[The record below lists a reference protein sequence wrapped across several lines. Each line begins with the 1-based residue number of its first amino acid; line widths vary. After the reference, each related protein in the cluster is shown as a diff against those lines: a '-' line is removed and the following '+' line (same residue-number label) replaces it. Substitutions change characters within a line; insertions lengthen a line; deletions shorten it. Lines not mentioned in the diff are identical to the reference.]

1 MKVTL
6 IYLFF
11 ILIFQSVCFNFA
23 QSQTPEKLAKEAN
36 SLFNLEQ
43 YIEATPKYLQLL
55 SLEPRNHFYNYRYGA
70 CLLFNSEKK
79 PDALKYLKFSVTD
92 PDIEPE
98 AHYFLAR
105 AYHLNYYFDKAI
117 REYRIYK
124 SQVKDK
130 TVLKKDVDRQI
141 EMCQNG
147 LKLMSRISDV
157 IVKERKTSSYAEFFR
172 LYNLRDIGGSIIVT
186 EEFQSKIDKKRGHI
200 PVIHIAENAN
210 IVFYSSYGDVD
221 EGQKDIYYRTLNDK
235 EEWGS
240 PVKLPNAVNT
250 QFDEDFPYLDPNGE
264 FLYFSSKGHNS
275 MGGYDVFRVPFD
287 KRKISFGAVDNL
299 DFAISSPDD
308 DLFYVVDKEYKHA
321 YFASARQSEG
331 GKIHV
336 YRVLVNKM
344 NSNAVMYA
352 GNFLSTLDPN
362 AKSANISIKER
373 TTGRIIDNVK
383 TNTSNGALA
392 FSLPRGGS
400 YEFIVQTDKT
410 KTPQTIPFEA
420 PFLDESQLLRLNFLE
435 EPAGLG
441 TNIRIV
447 LDLNYQFNEEEC
459 TDILAAIFL
468 TKSELLPNDEL
479 LDLLNTPT
487 SLAAS
492 NTDVLSELKLD
503 KYHPHELAQ
512 IAESDL
518 NRLKENFRRN
528 EEQRQVFLSIA
539 SNAIDN
545 AQAAEQRIN
554 ELVVLSESRGLTEN
568 ELIELRDLNNQRNQN
583 LNDAKLAL
591 DNANKLLENT
601 PLLQTEI
608 NRADAILQRMKT
620 IETSSDLPKL
630 NDLNAEERVHMS
642 ERFNK
647 ITVFDP
653 ALTLG
658 VSGNNNR
665 LNEIDAVLLESD
677 KIRAQIEANEQELEQ
692 LQRDLENAKKKD
704 KPAIQA
710 RIEELEVAQ
719 EALDLQLKTKLRNN
733 DKLLAERD
741 SLKQVNQVFQQSQ
754 NINPNSIANNN
765 NQRLI
770 NAKLNAEQ
778 AKKVNQAAQTV
789 LENNVIP
796 IATNNESN
804 NNNAS
809 NANSNEQNELEQQM
823 AYFEKQRDAFNTAI
837 DNTDKEIQRV
847 DAALAQ
853 VDKNDHQERLKLE
866 QEKLKL
872 VQQQI
877 DNWNGLSEFTEDEAR
892 VDNALLRYETQAS
905 VLENN
910 IVELKDLLAVQN
922 TQITEN
928 GNENSANTNNSSNNS
943 NSNSNSN
950 NTTNNT
956 EQNVVQNERTS
967 SERAQSDMLAA
978 QGQFIEMNRIDNPNN
993 ATSQDLQAVQAYT
1006 QNLNRLMQE
1015 NASDTAYVA
1024 VLQQEK
1030 QRVEIWMDQV
1040 EERLAQNEALVGNE
1054 ISQNNT
1060 TNNTNNNSDNNSN
1073 NSSNNNLNPDNNNN
1087 ANLGE
1092 QPTIPENNAPVMQQR
1107 TVIGEASDE
1116 MQQIA
1121 DDIEALKAQSDE
1133 LSRRL
1138 ETTDSRSEFN
1148 KILKEMAKIDREI
1161 AANQFELLMA
1171 ERENY
1176 DAATEAIQA
1185 DALDQNK
1192 DPLLK
1197 AELMIL
1203 GQRKTDAQE
1212 VVDVL
1217 AVSSRADRDRI
1228 LAQAVEMRQELLNQM
1243 DIAENQIAVQNEIA
1257 RVVEQT
1263 GLNPAI
1269 LVDPNR
1275 LDFALVQINEEID
1288 RTKAK
1293 LKELESNR
1301 NSYKKSELPL
1311 VEQEIKDLRAYLEEL
1326 EELKNEAK
1334 RAIDR
1339 RTSTSVQTIEI
1350 PEINSSVESEKLNA
1364 LSNEEL
1370 TNLIANPQFVELR
1383 NDIVSFTLLQNR
1395 LQNLVNQQ
1403 VLLRNEMKSTVLE
1416 IAQTEDESVR
1426 VVLRQKLDGLSAEYQ
1441 RVTKAI
1447 EAAQPELLKMQ
1458 QRINNNP
1465 LYQQNAAL
1473 YHTLA
1478 MSTQI
1483 QESLLQSTVMAQTV
1497 PGQVTTNA
1505 INSGITF
1512 LSVPKPPSG
1521 NGQFG
1526 LNPVNIPGMIYKVQI
1541 GAFNKPVDLARF
1553 SEFEPVTTDLVGN
1566 NMIRYSAGIFYTK
1579 GQAFDAVG
1587 PIKALGYSDAFVV
1600 AYCDGVRYSIAEAD
1614 ELLRQGKCSLNQDAQ
1629 LAFESRTSNKDVT
1642 YHQAPNAAPAAPL
1655 ELAEGLLFTVQIG
1668 VFNAP
1673 ISHERL
1679 QKLMPLNCQLTER
1692 SQIRYSVGRF
1702 DAVEDAIRQRDAVRP
1717 MGFTDAFVVAYFNG
1731 ERITIAEARNIL
1743 DTQGTIALHSQRT
1756 KVLNPTAAMPALQ
1769 VVELEAD
1776 TTQKIEL
1783 LSNYPL
1789 GKRLVSTTAYTK
1801 VPVNEI
1807 NMLRDDGFWAYFEAS
1822 SGRIVTSLLTDEN
1835 KTVPAG
1841 YKTQAVYRGFAVENE
1856 NQVSLNTLVGFDQNT
1871 TYYQLELTWEN
1882 EMPRLVAYYL
1892 EQNFTEF
1899 IAQWNNETGSV
1910 QFMPL
1915 TFAQK
1920 EKIRRALINLGEL
1933 KFSETILTF

>member
-1 MKVTL
+1 M
-6 IYLFF
+6 
-11 ILIFQSVCFNFA
+11 LIFQSIIYSHGFA
-23 QSQTPEKLAKEAN
+23 QTPEKLAKEAN
-36 SLFNLEQ
+36 SLFKAEQ

-79 PDALKYLKFSVTD
+79 PEALKYLKFSVSD
-92 PDIEPE
+92 PDIDSE

-105 AYHLNYYFDKAI
+105 AYHLNYHFDKAI

-147 LKLMSRISDV
+147 AKLMSRVSDV
-157 IVKERKTSSYAEFFR
+157 IVKDRKSSSYNDFFR

-186 EEFQSKIDKKRGHI
+186 EEFQSKVDKKRGHI
-200 PVIHIAENAN
+200 PIIHIDENAQ
-210 IVFYSSYGDVD
+210 IIFYSSYGDLD
-221 EGQKDIYYRTLNDK
+221 EGQKDIYYRALNGK
-235 EEWGS
+235 GEWGN
-240 PVKLPNAVNT
+240 PVKLPNSVNT
-250 QFDEDFPYLDPNGE
+250 KFDEDFPYLDPNGE

-275 MGGYDVFRVPFD
+275 MGGYDIFRVPFD
-287 KRKISFGAVDNL
+287 KNKFTFGVVDNL

-362 AKSANISIKER
+362 AKSVNISIREK

-383 TNTSNGALA
+383 SNASNGNLV

-410 KTPQTIPFEA
+410 KTPQIISFEA
-420 PFLDESQLLRLNFLE
+420 PFLDELQLLRLNFLE

-447 LDLNYQFNEEEC
+447 LDLNYQFNEDER

-468 TKSELLPNDEL
+468 SKSELNPNAEL
-479 LDLLNTPT
+479 QDLLNIPVP
-487 SLAAS
+487 AA
-492 NTDVLSELKLD
+492 NADVLSELKLE
-503 KYHPHELAQ
+503 KFYPHELAQ

-518 NRLKENFRRN
+518 NRLKDNFRRN
-528 EEQRQVFLSIA
+528 EEQRQVFLFLA
-539 SNAIDN
+539 SDAIDK
-545 AQAAEQRIN
+545 AQLAEQRID
-554 ELVVLSESRGLTEN
+554 ELVALSESPGLTEKEIQ
-568 ELIELRDLNNQRNQN
+568 ELKELNNQRNQN
-583 LNDAKLAL
+583 LRDAKIALA
-591 DNANKLLENT
+591 NANKLQENT
-601 PLLQTEI
+601 PLLQMEI

-620 IETSSDLPKL
+620 IETKADLAKL

-642 ERFNK
+642 ERFNQ
-647 ITVFDP
+647 ISVFDP
-653 ALTLG
+653 AQTLG
-658 VSGNNNR
+658 ILDNNNR
-665 LNEIDAVLLESD
+665 LSQINRSLAEVVEIETEIAEN
-677 KIRAQIEANEQELEQ
+677 KKKLEQ
-692 LQRDLENAKKKD
+692 SRVDLENAKNKD
-704 KPAIQA
+704 KPAVQA
-710 RIEELEVAQ
+710 KIEELEVTQ
-719 EALDLQLKTKLRNN
+719 EALELQRKIKLRNG
-733 DKLLAERD
+733 DKLIAERD
-741 SLKQVNQVFQQSQ
+741 SISHVNQLFQQSQ
-754 NINPNSIANNN
+754 GINPDAVANNN

-778 AKKVNQAAQTV
+778 LKKVDQVTQTV
-789 LENNVIP
+789 LANNVVPNGQTVVSNENN
-796 IATNNESN
+796 SN
-804 NNNAS
+804 IT
-809 NANSNEQNELEQQM
+809 EQIELDGQM
-823 AYFEKQRDAFNTAI
+823 AYFEEQRDKFNTAI
-837 DNTDKEIQRV
+837 NSIENEIERI
-847 DAALAQ
+847 DADLSK
-853 VDKNDHQERLKLE
+853 VEKNDHQQRLKLE
-866 QEKLKL
+866 QEKLIL
-872 VQQQI
+872 VQKQI
-877 DNWNGLSEFTEDEAR
+877 ENWNGLSEFTEDELR

-910 IVELKDLLAVQN
+910 IVELKDLVANQNAQIVENNAVNGNANNSTNITLDNASNNANNSDDN
-922 TQITEN
+922 TQQIGFQN
-928 GNENSANTNNSSNNS
+928 QPSSA
-943 NSNSNSN
+943 
-950 NTTNNT
+950 
-956 EQNVVQNERTS
+956 R
-967 SERAQSDMLAA
+967 RAQNDLIEV
-978 QGQFIEMNRIDNPNN
+978 QGQFIEMNRVENPNN
-993 ATSQDLQAVQAYT
+993 ATREDLNTVEAYS
-1006 QNLNRLMQE
+1006 QNLTRLMQE
-1015 NASDTAYVA
+1015 HEGDAEYVRI
-1024 VLQQEK
+1024 VQQEK

-1040 EERLAQNEALVGNE
+1040 EERLAQNEALA
-1054 ISQNNT
+1054 NNA
-1060 TNNTNNNSDNNSN
+1060 NNNASNNSPDNSN
-1073 NSSNNNLNPDNNNN
+1073 NN
-1087 ANLGE
+1087 AALSDQVAFQN
-1092 QPTIPENNAPVMQQR
+1092 NNAPVLQQR
-1107 TVIGEASDE
+1107 TVIGASNPE

-1121 DDIEALKAQSDE
+1121 DDIAVLKAQSDE

-1138 ETTDSRSEFN
+1138 ENANSRSESN
-1148 KILKEMAKIDREI
+1148 KILKEIAKLDREI
-1161 AANQFELLMA
+1161 SSNQYNLMLA

-1176 DAATEAIQA
+1176 DAAQQEIQSSA
-1185 DALDQNK
+1185 VNLDKDALLRTE
-1192 DPLLK
+1192 LL
-1197 AELMIL
+1197 IL
-1203 GQRKTDAQE
+1203 GQRKNDAAE

-1217 AVSSRADRDRI
+1217 EVTSRADRDRI
-1228 LAQAVEMRQELLNQM
+1228 LVQAVEIRQDFLNQM
-1243 DIAENQIAVQNEIA
+1243 DIAENQIAIQNEIA

-1263 GLNPAI
+1263 GLNPSI

-1275 LDFALVQINEEID
+1275 LDFALLQINEEID

-1293 LKELESNR
+1293 LKELEDNR
-1301 NSYKKSELPL
+1301 SSYKKSELPL
-1311 VEQEIKDLRAYLEEL
+1311 IEQEILELRAYLKEL
-1326 EELKNEAK
+1326 EDLKKET
-1334 RAIDR
+1334 RSAIDR
-1339 RTSTSVQTIEI
+1339 RATSTPSTIVI
-1350 PEINSSVESEKLNA
+1350 PEINSSVDPAILA
-1364 LSNEEL
+1364 AISNEDL
-1370 TNLIANPQFVELR
+1370 TNIISNAQFINLR
-1383 NDIVSFTLLQNR
+1383 NDIVSLTLLQNR
-1395 LQNLVNQQ
+1395 MQNLINQQ
-1403 VLLRNEMKSTVLE
+1403 ILLRNELKSTVLQ
-1416 IAQTEDESVR
+1416 IAQTEDETER
-1426 VVLRQKLDGLSAEYQ
+1426 IELRQKLDALSAEYQ
-1441 RVTKAI
+1441 KVTKDI
-1447 EAAQPELLKMQ
+1447 EAAQPELKKLQ
-1458 QRINNNP
+1458 QAININP
-1465 LYQQNAAL
+1465 FYKQNPTL

-1478 MSTQI
+1478 MSTKI
-1483 QESLLQSTVMAQTV
+1483 QETLLQSDPVAQNAMV
-1497 PGQVTTNA
+1497 QVNSNA
-1505 INSGITF
+1505 VLSGITF
-1512 LSVPKPPSG
+1512 LSAPKPVSASG
-1521 NGQFG
+1521 VFG

-1579 GQAFDAVG
+1579 GQAFDALG

-1679 QKLMPLNCQLTER
+1679 QNLMPLNCQLTER

-1756 KVLNPTAAMPALQ
+1756 KVLNPTATVPALQ

-1835 KTVPAG
+1835 RTVPAG

-1899 IAQWNNETGSV
+1899 IAQWNNETGRV